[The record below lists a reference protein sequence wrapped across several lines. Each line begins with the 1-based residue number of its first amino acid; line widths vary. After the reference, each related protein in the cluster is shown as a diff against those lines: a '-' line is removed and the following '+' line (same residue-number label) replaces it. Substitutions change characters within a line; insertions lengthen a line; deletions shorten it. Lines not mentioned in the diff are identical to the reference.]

1 MAINYTMTGR
11 SDEPTPTVANAMSAG
26 YGTVAGQMSPSFNN
40 MPTPTFGGGTAG
52 QRYADLQD
60 SLGSIGYQRSGV
72 QRERAMSL
80 DDLARGFSDMRRRIP
95 GAYNKRG
102 MLDSGQFQRGLGRSY
117 EDELRR
123 AGRTEMGMQGALER
137 LALQQLGAERQ
148 FARAGLQD
156 ALSDAARRAQL
167 ATQIRGAY

>member
-11 SDEPTPTVANAMSAG
+11 SDDPTPTVANAMSAG
-26 YGTVAGQMSPSFNN
+26 YGSVAGQMSPSFNGSN
-40 MPTPTFGGGTAG
+40 TPTFGGGTAG

-60 SLGSIGYQRSGV
+60 ALGSIGYQRSGV
-72 QRERAMSL
+72 QRERAMGL

-123 AGRTEMGMQGALER
+123 AGRTEMGMQGALDR